1 MPKIKSDS
9 ALPKVVEYLDNRRDS
24 FYSAIYLLN
33 RISFDPKKDGING
46 EYSHIGGKHF
56 SRNTRA
62 LSHALTLGIGY
73 NHEALDHVS
82 QLRIWNMTG
91 NSIYGVYYGV
101 IEGKKPQEIT
111 ATHDPKSRT
120 EFYLN
125 AGHPNGHVSDV
136 RRTKRVIPRRV
147 APKQ

>member
-1 MPKIKSDS
+1 MPKRKAIINSAS
-9 ALPKVVEYLDNRRDS
+9 ALPKVAEYLDWRHDS
-24 FYSAIYLLN
+24 FFCPGYLFN
-33 RISFDPKKDGING
+33 RVEFNPKEDG
-46 EYSHIGGKHF
+46 IGGKY
-56 SRNTRA
+56 SSTDTRA